1 MHNLHYIII
10 NADSASDA
18 AESALLEI
26 QDWGNENNWRSV
38 GGVASEDGTDLIE
51 NYQDAIWPLSSL
63 KPDNASPDD
72 NSYFAW
78 ALAKIWEKIEG
89 NIELP
94 YRPYEKSYDLRVTL
108 TGIALELLH

>member
-10 NADSASDA
+10 NAESAYDA

-51 NYQDAIWPLSSL
+51 MLS
-63 KPDNASPDD
+63 
-72 NSYFAW
+72 
-78 ALAKIWEKIEG
+78 I
-89 NIELP
+89 
-94 YRPYEKSYDLRVTL
+94 
-108 TGIALELLH
+108 